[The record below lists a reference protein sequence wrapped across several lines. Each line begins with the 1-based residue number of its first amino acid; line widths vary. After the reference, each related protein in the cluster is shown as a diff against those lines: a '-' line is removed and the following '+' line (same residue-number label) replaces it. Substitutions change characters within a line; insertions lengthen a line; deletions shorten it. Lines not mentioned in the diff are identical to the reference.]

1 MSKADGTAGFFR
13 RRFARVPV
21 AGTDWGDLG
30 TAFGLDMSLA
40 APLPPAQAEPASVR
54 LPPTWLQR
62 MTARARR
69 R

>member
-13 RRFARVPV
+13 RRVTRVPV

-40 APLPPAQAEPASVR
+40 APLPPANEPAPVR

-69 R
+69 P